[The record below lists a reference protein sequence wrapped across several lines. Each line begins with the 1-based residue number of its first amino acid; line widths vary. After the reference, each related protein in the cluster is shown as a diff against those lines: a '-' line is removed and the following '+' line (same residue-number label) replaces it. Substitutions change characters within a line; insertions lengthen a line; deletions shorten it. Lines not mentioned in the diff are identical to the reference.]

1 MSEFVPAR
9 LQAVADLPIGR
20 GWLYEP
26 KFDGYRGLLV
36 TSGSGKGSL
45 WSRNEK
51 DLSRWFPDLVSLA
64 GQLPKATVLDGE
76 IVMPT
81 GTGVSFIQLQ
91 RRLASLGRE
100 SPVAFIA
107 FDALRCDADLRSLPL
122 TQRRQRLERLVEAA
136 DNPSLQLMTQT
147 SDRDAALAW
156 LNPQMSLAGVEGVVA
171 KFDEPYPKRDARRW
185 RKVRRVSTREFAV
198 RGFIPEGHGAMR
210 LVLATTDPEA
220 RLVGTSYP
228 ISDMDLKPLADFVDK
243 ARPAERRVWAPFEDG
258 RHDWYELPP
267 AAELIAEVTVTTLDS
282 GLLRQPAK
290 FVRWRFADPSEKPRR

>member
-1 MSEFVPAR
+1 MSEFMPAR
-9 LQAVADLPIGR
+9 LQAVGDLPTGR

-36 TSGSGKGSL
+36 TSASGSGSL

-51 DLSRWFPDLVSLA
+51 ELSRWFPELVSLA
-64 GQLPKATVLDGE
+64 GQLPRATVLDGE

-91 RRLASLGRE
+91 RRLASKGRE

-107 FDALRCDADLRSLPL
+107 FDALRCDTDLRSLPL
-122 TQRRQRLERLVEAA
+122 SQRRQRLERLVEAA
-136 DNPSLQLMTQT
+136 GDFSLQLVTQT
-147 SDRDAALAW
+147 NDRDAALAW
-156 LNPQMSLAGVEGVVA
+156 LDPQMSLAGIEGVVA
-171 KFDEPYPKRDARRW
+171 KFDEPYPKPAARRW
-185 RKVRRVSTREFAV
+185 RKVRRVSTKEFAV

-210 LVLATTDPEA
+210 LVLGTADHEA

-228 ISDMDLKPLADFVDK
+228 IKDVDLMPLADFVDK
-243 ARPAERRVWAPFEDG
+243 ARLAERPVWAPFEDG
-258 RHDWYELPP
+258 RHDWYELPR

-290 FVRWRFADPSEKPRR
+290 FLRWRVTDPSDKPRR